1 MRKFVFFC
9 NSIVNIDCILCLFP
23 NEISEW
29 LLEEG
34 EDQYLI
40 TMRLT
45 NGSSLNENFKTI
57 EERDERFNNIK
68 KEFLYDE

>member
-1 MRKFVFFC
+1 MRKFVLFD